1 MLRDA
6 HGFECFR
13 SQAQVVIFE
22 VASEITGG
30 KERRKAG
37 EHETSPAPESDRTC
51 PRTPS
56 YPEKL
61 DRAPARVDA
70 HFAALSC
77 SSSFCFCIN
86 SSCIFSCS
94 SVAPAAAGAAAGG
107 LFFCA
112 ASWST
117 FALCSASCL
126 CSPWMAACS
135 GRVVHG
141 RAVGGS
147 ESGLRLGRA
156 ASVAP
161 G

>member
-22 VASEITGG
+22 VASEIRGAKRGEKCTA
-30 KERRKAG
+30 RQPRHRKVIR
-37 EHETSPAPESDRTC
+37 SFC
-51 PRTPS
+51 PGTPP

-61 DRAPARVDA
+61 DRAPAPVDA
-70 HFAALSC
+70 YFAALSC

-112 ASWST
+112 ASLST
-117 FALCSASCL
+117 FALCSASCF
-126 CSPWMAACS
+126 CSAWMDAWS
-135 GRVVHG
+135 G
-141 RAVGGS
+141 
-147 ESGLRLGRA
+147 
-156 ASVAP
+156 
-161 G
+161 